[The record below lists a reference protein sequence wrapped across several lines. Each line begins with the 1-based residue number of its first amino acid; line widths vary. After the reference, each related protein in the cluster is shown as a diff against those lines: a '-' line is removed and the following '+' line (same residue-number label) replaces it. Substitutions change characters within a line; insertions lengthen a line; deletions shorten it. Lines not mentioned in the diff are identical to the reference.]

1 MNPQQGVISLVDI
14 FKSFSRTGTGT
25 AYTVPTADSGATP
38 PTSPTTALVRS
49 IRLSNQTG
57 SGVATTVTVMDYSN
71 SSLEIE
77 FYKIRLLSKLKYRDN
92 FMVKTKDS
100 KFSLFNLI

>member
-77 FYKIRLLSKLKYRDN
+77 IYKDTLADGGESEILG
-92 FMVKTKDS
+92 
-100 KFSLFNLI
+100 FSTVIGLALEQN